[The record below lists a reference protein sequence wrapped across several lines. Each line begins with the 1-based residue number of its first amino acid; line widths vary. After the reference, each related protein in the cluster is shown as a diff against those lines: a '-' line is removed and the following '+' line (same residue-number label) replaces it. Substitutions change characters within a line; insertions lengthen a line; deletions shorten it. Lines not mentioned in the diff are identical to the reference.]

1 MRIAGF
7 EEESIADGPGLRYV
21 IFAQGCNHKCPHC
34 QNPTTWDANGGNEY
48 SVKEIKRKLTKL
60 KKQSKTLKGVT
71 FSGGDPFLQAAEFAE
86 AAQAVR
92 KEGWDVVTY
101 TGYTYEELAGLINE
115 GRAGVEALL
124 AATDILIDGKYVHEL
139 YSADLQFRGSSNQR
153 IIDIAKTRDKGQIVL
168 WKDKKTQVRSRPAK

>member
-21 IFAQGCNHKCPHC
+21 IFAQGCNHQCSSC
-34 QNPTTWDANGGNEY
+34 QNPTTWDVNGGKEY

-60 KKQSKTLKGVT
+60 KSQSKTIRGVT

-86 AAQAVR
+86 LAQAVR
-92 KEGWDVVTY
+92 KAGWDVVTY
-101 TGYTYEELAGLINE
+101 TGYTYEELIELINN
-115 GRAGVEALL
+115 GNTGVEALL
-124 AATDILIDGKYVHEL
+124 SSTDILIDGKFVQEL

-153 IIDIAKTRDKGQIVL
+153 IIDVAKSREKGQVVL
-168 WKDKKTQVRSRPAK
+168 WKKKN